1 MLRLQI
7 DRYIMHFI
15 IYATSLLL
23 LLFNGFHFFCGLKLL
38 ALSSQALCAWTDLK
52 RLSNLS
58 ALLLEE
64 RRESGWCR
72 SMSVRTRVTL
82 LESLEKIY
90 FNNESKMV
98 QVPECFDYKYQ
109 NALTTSTRMLW
120 GALLYSIFF
129 FFCEESLVSDTNL
142 HYKDYK

>member
-15 IYATSLLL
+15 IHATSLLLLLLLL

-64 RRESGWCR
+64 RRESGWSR

-82 LESLEKIY
+82 LES
-90 FNNESKMV
+90 
-98 QVPECFDYKYQ
+98 PD
-109 NALTTSTRMLW
+109 
-120 GALLYSIFF
+120 LLQ
-129 FFCEESLVSDTNL
+129 
-142 HYKDYK
+142 